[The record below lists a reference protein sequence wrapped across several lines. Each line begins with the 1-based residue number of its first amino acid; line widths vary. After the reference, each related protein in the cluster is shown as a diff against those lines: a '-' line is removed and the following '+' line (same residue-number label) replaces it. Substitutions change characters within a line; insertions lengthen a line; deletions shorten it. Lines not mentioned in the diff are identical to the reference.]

1 MPAGHSGPGGPW
13 SSFEDQVI
21 VFAILSVLFFIG
33 RQYSNFLLYQALVV
47 LVHDMGE
54 NWELVSDALN
64 SIIQLKVTFYLG

>member
-1 MPAGHSGPGGPW
+1 MPAGHSGPGSPW

-21 VFAILSVLFFIG
+21 VFAILWVLLFIG
-33 RQYSNFLLYQALVV
+33 WQYSNFLLYQALVV

-64 SIIQLKVTFYLG
+64 SIIQLKVTFFS